1 MKKFKRLFA
10 LTTCAVTILT
20 AVACGNANN
29 DPEGSEEL
37 KDNAVVEVQLF
48 HPGGYGREFLDKWG
62 EEFAKTYK
70 DKGYTISVTKAEK
83 TIKFNYE
90 ITTPAKNSTDLY
102 FTSETI
108 GVNAAI
114 DNSIMIL
121 KDPNRVLLEDL
132 TDSFYDS
139 YAIGKDGVEETVKIK
154 DKIHHEALQYTQYY
168 GVNEKWH
175 GRSYLVPWVNAVNGF
190 IFNKDLLCGR
200 FGLEVPVTTEEML
213 EQFDIIRESG
223 TGIMPVVTAVADAY
237 NWWDYVTNVWWAQ
250 YSGAEKWENFY
261 KVIPEEG
268 TTAENGYEIYNDDGM
283 EYAYRTLF
291 QMFIPQ
297 NAPEHSGGWDST
309 FAAASSLNGEVVF
322 FISGDW
328 IAKQMSEN
336 FPTEGGAMT
345 MMKTPIISE
354 LGVKLRLDGS
364 TSGEADAAKCEEM
377 LRKTV
382 RAIDAGRTNAEIISE
397 ITADC
402 GVTLTADKIEALR
415 VARGI
420 YYDLGVTLRAAIP
433 SFSNEKGVALLFL
446 KFMASDDGIEI
457 FRKYAQA
464 GLPFR
469 PTREIEM
476 EMTEMQ
482 GSSLAISGG
491 EYAYLICEYDD
502 FSTLRSVAGLQRF
515 NGELSNIN
523 LICWNEAVLTAAEK
537 EGLDVRERAI
547 QAAKKF
553 REYEYNWAKDNWAS
567 LISIAF

>member
-29 DPEGSEEL
+29 DPGGSEEL

-70 DKGYTISVTKAEK
+70 DKGYTINVMKAEK
-83 TIKFNYE
+83 TIKFDYE
-90 ITTPAKNSTDLY
+90 ITTPAKNTTDLY
-102 FTSETI
+102 FTAETI

-114 DNSIMIL
+114 DNSLMIL

-154 DKIHHEALQYTQYY
+154 DKIYHEALQYTQYY
-168 GVNEKWH
+168 GVNEKWR

-213 EQFDIIRESG
+213 EQFDVIRESG

-268 TTAENGYEIYNDDGM
+268 TTKENGYEVYNDDGM

-297 NAPEHSGGWDST
+297 NAPEHSGGWDSI
-309 FAAASSLNGEVVF
+309 FAATSSLNGEVVF

-328 IAKQMSEN
+328 VANEMKRE

-364 TSGEADAAKCEEM
+364 TSGEADVDKCEEV

-382 RAIDAGRTNAEIISE
+382 RAIDAGKTNAEIISE

-402 GVTLTADKIEALR
+402 GVTLTDDKIEALR

-482 GSSLAISGG
+482 RSSLEISGG
-491 EYAYLICEYDD
+491 EYAYIICEYDD

-515 NGELSNIN
+515 NGEFYNIN
-523 LICWNEAVLTAAEK
+523 LMCWNEAVLTAAEK
-537 EGLDVRERAI
+537 EGLSVREMAI
-547 QAAKKF
+547 KAAKKF
-553 REYEYNWAKDNWAS
+553 RDYEYNWAKDNWAS
-567 LISIAF
+567 LISVAF